1 MEKSVKIR
9 LRFTPSDTERP
20 FVHLLATRFGLVF
33 SILQADITPDKGGRM
48 VLDLSGEEA
57 AIEEALKFTIEQGVD
72 VRILSRVVHWD
83 DKVCVHCG
91 SCTAVC
97 RSKAL
102 QLDPETA
109 MLSFHNERCVV
120 CEMCVKTCPT
130 GALTVELSP

>member
-33 SILQADITPDKGGRM
+33 SILQADISPDKGGRM

-57 AIEEALKFTIEQGVD
+57 AIEDALKFTIEQGVD
-72 VRILSRVVHWD
+72 VQILSRVVRWD

-91 SCTAVC
+91 SCIDRCPAQAISFRAGRIVL
-97 RSKAL
+97 RG
-102 QLDPETA
+102 PETPEKEA
-109 MLSFHNERCVV
+109 R
-120 CEMCVKTCPT
+120 P
-130 GALTVELSP
+130 